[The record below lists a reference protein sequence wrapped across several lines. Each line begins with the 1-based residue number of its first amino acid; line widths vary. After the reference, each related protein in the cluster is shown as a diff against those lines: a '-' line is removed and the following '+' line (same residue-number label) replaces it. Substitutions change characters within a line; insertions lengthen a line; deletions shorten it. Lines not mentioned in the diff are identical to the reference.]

1 MTKTKKE
8 ILGLI
13 YIGAGSTW
21 CVDKDETSTAVQ
33 CAKMCKSD
41 WGHLFKFKRHE
52 NFKVNLYDVSNK
64 NWSAESG
71 GVFEKGTNERIP
83 LLKVATVVV

>member
-1 MTKTKKE
+1 MSETKKE

-33 CAKMCKSD
+33 CAKMCKED
-41 WGHLFKFKRHE
+41 WGHLFKFKRHQQ
-52 NFKVNLYDVSNK
+52 FSVNLFDVTGKKWQAYHN
-64 NWSAESG
+64 
-71 GVFEKGTNERIP
+71 GVFDKGKDEKIP
-83 LLKVATVVV
+83 LLKVATVIL